1 MVAVQFLNYP
11 SYMKYAKLI
20 YPSVISLDDLFV
32 VHVVILVWCIQISG
46 EASYSKYLFI
56 IARTQKG
63 AFLKSN

>member
-1 MVAVQFLNYP
+1 
-11 SYMKYAKLI
+11 MKYAKLI

-63 AFLKSN
+63 AFLKSNWDI